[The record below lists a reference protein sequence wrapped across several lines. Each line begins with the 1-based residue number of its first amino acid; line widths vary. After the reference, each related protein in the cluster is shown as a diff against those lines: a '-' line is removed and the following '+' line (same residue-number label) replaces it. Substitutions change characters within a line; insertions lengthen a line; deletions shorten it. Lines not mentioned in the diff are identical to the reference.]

1 MIEEALNYYANISK
15 KLYPFIIVLAVV
27 IAMVSL
33 QQATETEISTD
44 FRGFFYPHTP
54 GVTEARIVESSF
66 LGTDSVDILIEADGV
81 LARDVLEEDVL
92 AMTAEIVDAVSI
104 VPGVFQVS
112 SVLDLGKSR
121 EEIMGKSP
129 TEICEYVSRERQYS
143 VVSVALDSAEVPDQ
157 AKMMETF
164 QKTVAKVDKAV
175 GTEVTVSGLLAI
187 IYAWERAVET
197 GFSESILFSALTITI
212 VLFFIFRSPVTA
224 VFTMIPILVAVLAA
238 FGTMHFI
245 NIPLNFLTVTFG
257 AITLGLGVDYSIHI
271 VQRYHE
277 ERDKGKEN
285 ALNISLAK
293 IGKNTIFTSLT
304 TMAAFSSF
312 AIGGLRMTVEY
323 GVMSLI
329 AISFSA
335 ISVLLFLPSFIVLES
350 KIGIKPLDLS
360 KISNALGLRGFLPNM
375 MARLTDFSVKKP
387 IAIILFFGVGLVL
400 VFYGMTQIETR
411 TEDDMWFPQE
421 NPAIIANNIIED
433 EFARYRY
440 ATILVLAD
448 DVRTS
453 EVMKTMAEIKAGVE
467 SVPHVVEV
475 TSVAN
480 LLNPVLCEKKEIERK
495 IAALPLDQR
504 RKYVTEDYT
513 EGLMLI
519 KRDEDMDDPEVKRL
533 IGEIQDVLDSVESP
547 GDAVFVAAGW
557 DVVATQMEDLMLEGK
572 AQAFI
577 LSFVVVLTMLF
588 LALRSFLG
596 IILGLLPVI
605 LAIIFAIGISG
616 LVHIPDTPLTALMAP
631 LLLGLGIDYSI
642 HFMARY
648 NEEREKSAKI
658 EDALRITSM
667 TVGESIALTSITTT
681 FGFLSLMTMSLEPVQ
696 DFGKIAAIGIILC
709 LLFVP
714 VITSVGLLFHER
726 FIRRALAFLSWR
738 SRDED
743 VERKT

>member
-1 MIEEALNYYANISK
+1 MIEEALSFYANVSK
-15 KLYPFIIVLAVV
+15 KLYPFIIVLAIV
-27 IAMVSL
+27 IAVVAL
-33 QQATETEISTD
+33 QQVTETKISTD
-44 FRGFFYPHTP
+44 YRGFFYPHTP
-54 GVTEARIVESSF
+54 GVTEARIVESGF
-66 LGTDSVDILIEADGV
+66 MGTDSVEILIEADRV

-104 VPGVFQVS
+104 VPGVFRVS

-121 EEIMGKSP
+121 DEIMGKSAA
-129 TEICEYVSRERQYS
+129 EIGEYVSRERQYS

-157 AKMMETF
+157 AQMMETF
-164 QKTVAKVDKAV
+164 QKTVAKVDKAK
-175 GTEVTVSGLLAI
+175 GTEVTVSGFLAMG
-187 IYAWERAVET
+187 YAWEQAIKS
-197 GFSESILFSALTITI
+197 GFSKSILFSALTITI
-212 VLFFIFRSPVTA
+212 VLFFIFRNPVTA
-224 VFTMIPILVAVLAA
+224 IFTMIPIFVAVLAA

-245 NIPLNFLTVTFG
+245 NVPLNFLTVTFG
-257 AITLGLGVDYSIHI
+257 AITLGLGVDYSIHL

-277 ERDKGKEN
+277 EREKGKEN
-285 ALNISLAK
+285 ALNIAFAK

-304 TMAAFSSF
+304 TMAAFSTF
-312 AIGGLRMTVEY
+312 AIGGLRMVVEY

-335 ISVLLFLPSFIVLES
+335 ISVLLFLPSFLVLES

-360 KISNALGLRGFLPNM
+360 KISNALGLRGFIPTM
-375 MARLTDFSVKKP
+375 MTRLTEFSVKKP
-387 IAIILFFGVGLVL
+387 IAVIFFFGVGLVL

-433 EFARYRY
+433 EFARYSY

-448 DVRTS
+448 DVRTT
-453 EVMKTMAEIKAGVE
+453 EVMKTMAEIKEGVE

-475 TSVAN
+475 TSIAN
-480 LLNPVLCEKKEIERK
+480 LLNPVPCEKNEIERK
-495 IAALPLDQR
+495 IAALPFDQR
-504 RKYVTEDYT
+504 RQYVTEDYT

-519 KRDEDMDDPEVKRL
+519 KRDEDMDDPEVSRF
-533 IGEIQDVLDSVESP
+533 IEEVRDVLDGVEAP

-557 DVVATQMEDLMLEGK
+557 DVVSTQMEDLMLEGK
-572 AQAFI
+572 VQALL
-577 LSFVVVLTMLF
+577 LSLVVVLVMLF
-588 LALRSFLG
+588 LALRSFMG

-648 NEEREKSAKI
+648 KEEREKGEKL

-667 TVGESIALTSITTT
+667 TVGESLALTSITTAL
-681 FGFLSLMTMSLEPVQ
+681 GFLSLMTMSLEPVQ

-709 LLFVP
+709 MFFVP

-726 FIRRALAFLSWR
+726 VIRRALAFFSWR
-738 SRDED
+738 
-743 VERKT
+743 T